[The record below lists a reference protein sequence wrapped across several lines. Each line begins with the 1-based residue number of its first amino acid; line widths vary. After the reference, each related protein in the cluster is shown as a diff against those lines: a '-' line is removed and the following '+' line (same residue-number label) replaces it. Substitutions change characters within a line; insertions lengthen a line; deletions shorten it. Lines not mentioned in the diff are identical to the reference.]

1 MEVQKKVIISRVYPG
16 FVKELKKICAEEEI
30 TVSDLII
37 KLLIKE
43 YPELKEKSIKV

>member
-1 MEVQKKVIISRVYPG
+1 MEVQKKVIISRVYPA

-37 KLLIKE
+37 KLLVKE